1 MVASVHEIPQPVHAF
16 SAEDARAALC
26 SILGDPIAR
35 LNYSEPQWHVRGAR
49 GSVWFE
55 LRVREDIPV
64 LMIHRDLGCT
74 SEIGDLMFLELRAD
88 ADIRLLLRRLGV
100 PDHVRVG

>member
-1 MVASVHEIPQPVHAF
+1 MRRE
-16 SAEDARAALC
+16 RTLAAQKPW
-26 SILGDPIAR
+26 S
-35 LNYSEPQWHVRGAR
+35 
-49 GSVWFE
+49 
-55 LRVREDIPV
+55 REDIPV